1 MSIYKDLITEEES
14 TEKKVS
20 SKPFKTVTVEYFE
33 EFDSQDDRRIRVVTT
48 ICVFNSGSSKGEPTV
63 SVSYE
68 YL

>member
-1 MSIYKDLITEEES
+1 MSIYKDLIKEEEKN
-14 TEKKVS
+14 EKKVS

-33 EFDSQDDRRIRVVTT
+33 AFNSQGQRRIRVVTT
-48 ICVFNSGSSKGEPTV
+48 TRVFNSGSSKGEPTM